1 MVEEMDSRLVDSAR
15 SHFVTTQQDIESLG
29 AINDIQFAAAPSGG
43 DVSNTRIVGKVGAS
57 TSSEENVVNRFFPSG
72 ECIAARSD
80 QNVCTVSEIFNGVED
95 TKVATP
101 LVPVVEIRDVN
112 LSVAYDGLVTI
123 DQNCKFFYSLYL
135 GK

>member
-72 ECIAARSD
+72 ECIAARSV
-80 QNVCTVSEIFNGVED
+80 QNVCEILNGVD
-95 TKVATP
+95 NTKVATP
-101 LVPVVEIRDVN
+101 LVPVVGVRDVN
-112 LSVAYDGLVTI
+112 LSVAYDELVTI

-135 GK
+135 G